1 MPTDHLHCVVLNL
14 ITAEAAHMQVH
25 LCENILI
32 PLVFEVLA
40 LVHLLLILGVLDLHL
55 PVIADVPI

>member
-1 MPTDHLHCVVLNL
+1 
-14 ITAEAAHMQVH
+14 MQVH